1 MNPNTLTGGPAATM
15 AALRAALHA
24 ATATNTNGNQDDLI
38 TALRAIV
45 VDAES
50 GDNGSTS
57 APATAGGDL
66 AEQPGGIL
74 SNIAGDSPADMDEQV
89 DSTNLDTTATDTDP
103 APAAADAPAALSGQR
118 LVKTVAKATTPLSA
132 FPVPS
137 VLAPLGPSRTAGHA
151 RAAPAAQA
159 PAPAPAP
166 ALALSPPALP
176 SHAPSCLGKSERTR
190 SKLSKRPLGLLIRKP
205 KAPCS
210 PLAKKLWSVCA
221 TS

>member
-89 DSTNLDTTATDTDP
+89 DSTNLDTTATDTDLDP
-103 APAAADAPAALSGQR
+103 AVAGGLAAPSDERR
-118 LVKTVAKATTPLSA
+118 LRMVAKANRAYACALVEVIGA
-132 FPVPS
+132 F
-137 VLAPLGPSRTAGHA
+137 
-151 RAAPAAQA
+151 
-159 PAPAPAP
+159 
-166 ALALSPPALP
+166 
-176 SHAPSCLGKSERTR
+176 
-190 SKLSKRPLGLLIRKP
+190 I
-205 KAPCS
+205 
-210 PLAKKLWSVCA
+210 
-221 TS
+221 